1 MVYRQQILHDYHCVH
16 THIIKNTTNV
26 HIEESSPYHEIIES
40 CNNLCYLL
48 KSFSVYGL
56 WGNYG
61 SHKGSQTCLI
71 GDLHVVTGKF
81 YH

>member
-1 MVYRQQILHDYHCVH
+1 MYILKNLHPIIE
-16 THIIKNTTNV
+16 IIK
-26 HIEESSPYHEIIES
+26 S
-40 CNNLCYLL
+40 CN

-61 SHKGSQTCLI
+61 GHKGSQTCLI